1 MPIKLNKKAIGL
13 SAAGAALLI
22 FSCAQANASQL
33 SACLITKTDNNP
45 YWITMQHA
53 AAAKAKALGIKLY
66 AYAGKYDGD
75 NATQVNDVQT
85 CVANQVDAIIIAA
98 SSPKGIAQTL
108 DRAHK
113 AGVLIIAVDTLLN
126 PVNTAQV
133 TFATDNFEAGQ
144 LDGEW
149 ALKTLGAKA
158 KSAKIGMVD
167 LAINQ
172 PSVGVERDQGFM
184 KGFGIN
190 IKNPNKWGDETD
202 PRIVGHAVSGG
213 AENGGLKAMEQLL
226 AINNNINL
234 VYAINEPA
242 AFGAYQALKSSGRA
256 GKATLVA
263 IDGSCPGIQWVK
275 QGIIDADAM
284 QFPQR
289 MVVKALETVVQYKKD
304 GTVPKPSK
312 GLSYFNTGVK
322 LVTAHPVPGVPSIT
336 PAEGA
341 KICWGYTKS

>member
-1 MPIKLNKKAIGL
+1 MPVKLNRKTLGL
-13 SAAGAALLI
+13 SVAGAAMLA
-22 FSCAQANASQL
+22 FSFTQAHASQL

-66 AYAGKYDGD
+66 SYAGKYDGD

-85 CVANQVDAIIIAA
+85 CVANQVNAIIIAA
-98 SSPKGIAQTL
+98 SSPKGIAHTL
-108 DRAHK
+108 DQAHQ

-149 ALKTLGAKA
+149 ALKTFGAKA

-184 KGFGIN
+184 KGFGID

-213 AENGGLKAMEQLL
+213 SEKGGLKAMEQLF

-242 AFGAYQALKSSGRA
+242 AFGAYQALKSFGRA
-256 GKATLVA
+256 GKTTLVA
-263 IDGSCPGIQWVK
+263 IDGSCPGIKWVK

-284 QFPQR
+284 QFPQL
-289 MVVKALETVVQYKKD
+289 MVDKALEALVQYKTD

-341 KICWGYTKS
+341 KLCWGYTS